1 MKFFTL
7 IAACLLLGACGSSE
21 SDTPREETVGRE
33 IANDY
38 SRQMEKA
45 QNVELQLEQQKRD
58 IDAAI
63 EESDQAARNP

>member
-1 MKFFTL
+1 MKLFTL
-7 IAACLLLGACGSSE
+7 IAATLLLGACSSGSS
-21 SDTPREETVGRE
+21 DAPREETVGRE

-38 SRQMEKA
+38 TRQMEKA

-63 EESDQAARNP
+63 EDSDPD

>member
-1 MKFFTL
+1 MF
-7 IAACLLLGACGSSE
+7 AASLLLGACSSGSSDAPGE
-21 SDTPREETVGRE
+21 DTVGRE

-38 SRQMEKA
+38 TRQMEKA

-63 EESDQAARNP
+63 EDSDPD